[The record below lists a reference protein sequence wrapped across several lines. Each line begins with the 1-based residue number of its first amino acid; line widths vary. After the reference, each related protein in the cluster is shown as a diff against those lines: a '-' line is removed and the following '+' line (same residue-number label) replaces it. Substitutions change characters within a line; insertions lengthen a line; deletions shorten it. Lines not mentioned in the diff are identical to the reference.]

1 MALVVKDRVKETT
14 TTTGTGTLTL
24 AGAAAGFQSFS
35 VIGDGNTTYY
45 TITDGLNWEVGIGT
59 YTASGTTL
67 ARTTVLESSNSN
79 SLVNWG
85 VGSKDVFVTY
95 PAERS
100 VVSPVVPIATGVNS
114 LAINGT
120 ATSNY
125 STAIGLDSGN
135 NKAVAETGDGA
146 MSLGGSYASGASSF
160 AAAVVRNTNTYGATA
175 SYAIAIGRDTKATG
189 ANSYSFG
196 YLASSTAANAFSFGQ
211 SANAQAQF
219 SYAIGYGAVVAGTG
233 ATNSFAVGRGVSV
246 SGQNSFGFGTFAYV
260 IHAGKFAYSAGTF
273 SGTASGDAQ
282 TGTYVLRS
290 DTTDA
295 TSEALTTTNTA
306 ASTTNQIIPLNNSAM
321 SFTGTIIAR
330 QQAAGGSNY
339 AAWEIKGG
347 VLRDATAAST
357 VLGTHNINRLSATA
371 GASTWSVALS
381 ADTTNGALAITVT
394 GAAATNIRWVA
405 TVQTSE
411 VVYA

>member
-14 TTTGTGTLTL
+14 TTTGIGPLTL
-24 AGAAAGFQSFS
+24 AGAVPGFQSFS
-35 VIGDGNTTYY
+35 VIGDGNKTYY

-67 ARTTVLESSNSN
+67 SREVLASSVGTT
-79 SLVNWG
+79 LVNWG
-85 VGSKDVFVTY
+85 AGSKDIFVTY
-95 PAERS
+95 PANLS
-100 VVSPVVPIATGVNS
+100 VVSPVTPIATGVNS

-120 ATSNY
+120 ATSNF

-135 NKAVAETGDGA
+135 NKAVAAGEGA
-146 MSLGGSYASGASSF
+146 MSLGGSYASGNSSF
-160 AAAVVRNTNTYGATA
+160 AAAGVRNTNTYGATA

-196 YLASSTAANAFSFGQ
+196 YLASSTAHNAFSFGQ
-211 SANAQAQF
+211 SASAQSQF
-219 SYAIGYGAVVAGTG
+219 SYAIGYAAWVTVS
-233 ATNSFAVGRGVSV
+233 ATNSFAIGRGGARVSQ
-246 SGQNSFGFGTFAYV
+246 QNSFGLGTFAYV
-260 IHAGKFAYSAGTF
+260 IHQGKFAYSAGTF

-295 TSEALTTTNTA
+295 TSEALTTTNSA

-371 GASTWSVALS
+371 GASTWSVTLS

>member
-1 MALVVKDRVKETT
+1 MLFLSD
-14 TTTGTGTLTL
+14 
-24 AGAAAGFQSFS
+24 
-35 VIGDGNTTYY
+35 N
-45 TITDGLNWEVGIGT
+45 
-59 YTASGTTL
+59 
-67 ARTTVLESSNSN
+67 
-79 SLVNWG
+79 
-85 VGSKDVFVTY
+85 
-95 PAERS
+95 
-100 VVSPVVPIATGVNS
+100 
-114 LAINGT
+114 
-120 ATSNY
+120 
-125 STAIGLDSGN
+125 
-135 NKAVAETGDGA
+135 
-146 MSLGGSYASGASSF
+146 
-160 AAAVVRNTNTYGATA
+160 
-175 SYAIAIGRDTKATG
+175 
-189 ANSYSFG
+189 
-196 YLASSTAANAFSFGQ
+196 LAS
-211 SANAQAQF
+211 AQAQF
-219 SYAIGYGAVVAGTG
+219 SYAMGYGAVVAGTG
-233 ATNSFAVGRGVSV
+233 ATNSFAIGRGARVSQ
-246 SGQNSFGFGTFAYV
+246 QNSFGLGTFAYV
-260 IHAGKFAYSAGTF
+260 IHQGKFAYSAGTF

-295 TSEALTTTNTA
+295 TSEALTTTNSA

-371 GASTWSVALS
+371 GASTWSVTLS

>member
-14 TTTGTGTLTL
+14 TTTGIGPLTL
-24 AGAAAGFQSFS
+24 AGAVPGFQSFS

-67 ARTTVLESSNSN
+67 SRDVLASSVGTT
-79 SLVNWG
+79 LVNWG
-85 VGSKDVFVTY
+85 AGSKDIFVTY
-95 PAERS
+95 PADLS
-100 VVSPVVPIATGVNS
+100 VVSPVTPIATGVNS

-120 ATSNY
+120 ATSNF
-125 STAIGLDSGN
+125 STAIGLDSGG
-135 NKAVAETGDGA
+135 NKAIAETGDGA
-146 MSLGGSYASGASSF
+146 MSLGGSHASGDSSF
-160 AAAVVRNTNTYGATA
+160 AAAGERNTNTYGATGNN
-175 SYAIAIGRDTKATG
+175 SIAIGRDTKATG

-196 YLASSTAANAFSFGQ
+196 YLASSTAHNAFSFGQ
-211 SANAQAQF
+211 SASAQSQF
-219 SYAIGYGAVVAGTG
+219 SYAIGYAAWVTVS
-233 ATNSFAVGRGVSV
+233 ATNSFAIGRGAYV
-246 SGQNSFGFGTFAYV
+246 GQQNSFGLGTFAYV
-260 IHAGKFAYSAGTF
+260 IHQGKFAYSAGTF

-295 TSEALTTTNTA
+295 TSEALTTTNSA

-371 GASTWSVALS
+371 GASTWSVTLS

>member
-24 AGAAAGFQSFS
+24 AGAASGFQSFS
-35 VIGDGNTTYY
+35 VIGDGNKTYY
-45 TITDGLNWEVGIGT
+45 TITDGLNWEVGTGT

-67 ARTTVLESSNSN
+67 SRTVLASSVGTT
-79 SLVNWG
+79 LVNWG
-85 VGSKDVFVTY
+85 AGSKDIFVTY
-95 PAERS
+95 PANLS
-100 VVSPVVPIATGVNS
+100 VVSPVTPIATGVNS

-120 ATSNY
+120 ATSNF

-135 NKAVAETGDGA
+135 NKAVAAGEGA
-146 MSLGGSYASGASSF
+146 MSLGGSHASGDSSF
-160 AAAVVRNTNTYGATA
+160 AAAGVRNTNTYGATA

-196 YLASSTAANAFSFGQ
+196 YLASSTASNAFSFGQ
-211 SANAQAQF
+211 SASAQAQF
-219 SYAIGYGAVVAGTG
+219 SYAIGFRAWVTVS
-233 ATNSFAVGRGVSV
+233 ATNSFAIGRGAYV
-246 SGQNSFGFGTFAYV
+246 GQQNSFGLGTFAYV
-260 IHAGKFAYSAGTF
+260 IHQGKFAYSAGTF

-295 TSEALTTTNTA
+295 TSEALTTTNSA

-371 GASTWSVALS
+371 GASTWSVTLS

>member
-14 TTTGTGTLTL
+14 TTTGIGPLTL
-24 AGAAAGFQSFS
+24 AGAVPGFQSFS
-35 VIGDGNTTYY
+35 VIGDGNKTYY

-67 ARTTVLESSNSN
+67 SRTVLASSVGTT
-79 SLVNWG
+79 LVNWG
-85 VGSKDVFVTY
+85 AGSKDIFVTY
-95 PAERS
+95 PANLS
-100 VVSPVVPIATGVNS
+100 VVSPVTPIATGVNS

-120 ATSNY
+120 ATSNF

-135 NKAVAETGDGA
+135 NKAVAAGEGA
-146 MSLGGSYASGASSF
+146 MSLGGSHASGDSSF
-160 AAAVVRNTNTYGATA
+160 AAAGVRNTNTYGATA

-196 YLASSTAANAFSFGQ
+196 YLASSTTHNAFSFGQ
-211 SANAQAQF
+211 LASAQAQF
-219 SYAIGYGAVVAGTG
+219 SYAMGYGAVVAGTG
-233 ATNSFAVGRGVSV
+233 ATNSFAIGRGARVSQ
-246 SGQNSFGFGTFAYV
+246 QNSFGLGTFAYV
-260 IHAGKFAYSAGTF
+260 IHQGKFAYSAGTF

-295 TSEALTTTNTA
+295 TSEALTTTNSA

-371 GASTWSVALS
+371 GASTWSVTLS